1 MSEADIAFYLYSI
14 HSSFFFC
21 SEDYMIFLWRTVTPL
36 LHVPLA

>member
-14 HSSFFFC
+14 HSSFFC
-21 SEDYMIFLWRTVTPL
+21 SEDYMIFLWGTVTPL